1 MLRED
6 VLQQDL
12 VDQLGGAGLG
22 LVLLQL
28 LLPGVVQQV
37 DVLVLSV
44 QDQEV
49 EEESNEES
57 KVRQVAL
64 ISVRGPNLV
73 AETLTLD
80 TLSTQMVGHLI
91 IITEKN
97 VLVLRNSLFVCPISP
112 NIIRK

>member
-6 VLQQDL
+6 ILQQDL

-44 QDQEV
+44 KQPEI
-49 EEESNEES
+49 EEESEQEN
-57 KVRQVAL
+57 K
-64 ISVRGPNLV
+64 
-73 AETLTLD
+73 
-80 TLSTQMVGHLI
+80 M
-91 IITEKN
+91 
-97 VLVLRNSLFVCPISP
+97 
-112 NIIRK
+112 

>member
-37 DVLVLSV
+37 DVFVLAV
-44 QDQEV
+44 QKPEI
-49 EEESNEES
+49 EEESEQEN
-57 KVRQVAL
+57 KV
-64 ISVRGPNLV
+64 
-73 AETLTLD
+73 
-80 TLSTQMVGHLI
+80 
-91 IITEKN
+91 
-97 VLVLRNSLFVCPISP
+97 
-112 NIIRK
+112 

>member
-37 DVLVLSV
+37 DVFVLSV
-44 QDQEV
+44 KKPEV
-49 EEESNEES
+49 EEQSDQEN
-57 KVRQVAL
+57 K
-64 ISVRGPNLV
+64 
-73 AETLTLD
+73 
-80 TLSTQMVGHLI
+80 M
-91 IITEKN
+91 
-97 VLVLRNSLFVCPISP
+97 
-112 NIIRK
+112 